1 MREARIKDNFGRNYL
16 VKDINKFKDHITKYH
31 SHNNNGDGSLHIE
44 NGRYFTIS
52 KEFYQTLM
60 KL

>member
-1 MREARIKDNFGRNYL
+1 MKEARIKDDFGRNYL
-16 VKDINKFKDHITKYH
+16 VKDINKFMTILLKYH

-44 NGRYFTIS
+44 NGRYFAIS
-52 KEFYQTLM
+52 KEFI